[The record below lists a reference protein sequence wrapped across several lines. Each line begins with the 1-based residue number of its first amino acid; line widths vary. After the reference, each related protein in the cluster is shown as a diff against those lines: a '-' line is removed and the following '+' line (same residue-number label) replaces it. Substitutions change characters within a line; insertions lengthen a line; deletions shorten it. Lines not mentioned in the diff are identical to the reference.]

1 METLV
6 PPGIDRSR
14 LPSLHI
20 VTVSG
25 PIEGKSETLLLR
37 QMLDKCQKLGLIR
50 KRGDMR
56 TDATHVVAS
65 VRNMNRSELVGETLR
80 AALNVIATVDPKWL
94 AANVDTSWYL
104 KYAKRFESNRS
115 PLTKE
120 AMLVVTED
128 VGLDG
133 MTLLE
138 KLWLD
143 TTPQYLRTL
152 PAVEILRKC

>member
-1 METLV
+1 VETLV